1 MPFLTPSPV
10 QKLVVKP
17 ELDLYI
23 KRDDLIHPIVS
34 GNKWRKL
41 QGFFQILR
49 PGEPITTFGGAFSNH
64 LPAAAFAAK
73 HFGHPITGVV
83 RGEELNASSND
94 LLK

>member
-10 QKLVVKP
+10 QKLTVKP

-49 PGEPITTFGGAFSNH
+49 PGEPIMTFGGAFSNH
-64 LPAAAFAAK
+64 LPAAAFAAN
-73 HFGHPITGVV
+73 HFGQAEVLSG
-83 RGEELNASSND
+83 S
-94 LLK
+94 LLC